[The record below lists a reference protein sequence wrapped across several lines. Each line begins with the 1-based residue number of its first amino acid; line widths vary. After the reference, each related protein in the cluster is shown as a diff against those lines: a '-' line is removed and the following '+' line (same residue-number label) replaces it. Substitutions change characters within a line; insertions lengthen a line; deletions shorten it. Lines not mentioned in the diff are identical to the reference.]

1 MEDSGSILC
10 QISCLKDMLD
20 QVNED
25 IEANIQITREI
36 ESEIVRCEE
45 IECGLVVRESELT
58 KTLFTSH
65 FEITGLL
72 SVTGVWRNSV
82 KLMEEQLCDLR
93 TKGDGLHKR
102 IEEKREKFT
111 MLCRDFQRSID
122 KGENDEL
129 VVLLAER
136 EFLESEIHLLDKKN
150 NCLRNSMS
158 AFVEEVLGDLYS
170 SSNALDVEI
179 QSWNEENEK
188 LLKDIQDLNRT
199 LMSTAFS
206 V

>member
-20 QVNED
+20 QVNEE

-45 IECGLVVRESELT
+45 IESGLVVRESELT
-58 KTLFTSH
+58 KTLFTFH

-93 TKGDGLHKR
+93 TKRDGLRER

-111 MLCRDFQRSID
+111 MLCREFQRSID

-129 VVLLAER
+129 IALLPER

-199 LMSTAFS
+199 LVSTAVS